1 MHESHRSWIRWYLI
15 FIYMNVFKQIV
26 KRLKE
31 DDATTLDELALRVD
45 MLPTQITE
53 TIFKLN
59 SLDEDDK
66 EKLILYLTRKSLP
79 KA

>member
-1 MHESHRSWIRWYLI
+1 MYTDKIKS
-15 FIYMNVFKQIV
+15 FV
-26 KRLKE
+26 K
-31 DDATTLDELALRVD
+31 
-45 MLPTQITE
+45 ITE
-53 TIFKLN
+53 TIFRLN

>member
-1 MHESHRSWIRWYLI
+1 
-15 FIYMNVFKQIV
+15 MNVFKQIV

-59 SLDEDDK
+59 LIFSIRLLDIVD
-66 EKLILYLTRKSLP
+66 LNVV
-79 KA
+79 

>member
-1 MHESHRSWIRWYLI
+1 
-15 FIYMNVFKQIV
+15 MNVFKQIV

-66 EKLILYLTRKSLP
+66 EKLILYLKRKFLP

>member
-1 MHESHRSWIRWYLI
+1 
-15 FIYMNVFKQIV
+15 MNVFKQIV

-31 DDATTLDELALRVD
+31 DDFTTLDELAVRVD

>member
-1 MHESHRSWIRWYLI
+1 
-15 FIYMNVFKQIV
+15 MNVFKQIV

-59 SLDEDDK
+59 SF
-66 EKLILYLTRKSLP
+66 I
-79 KA
+79 

>member
-1 MHESHRSWIRWYLI
+1 
-15 FIYMNVFKQIV
+15 MNAFKQIV

-31 DDATTLDELALRVD
+31 DDATTLDELAIRVD

>member
-1 MHESHRSWIRWYLI
+1 
-15 FIYMNVFKQIV
+15 MNAFKQIV

-53 TIFKLN
+53 TIFRLN

>member
-1 MHESHRSWIRWYLI
+1 
-15 FIYMNVFKQIV
+15 MNVFKQIV

-59 SLDEDDK
+59 SLDEDDI
-66 EKLILYLTRKSLP
+66 EKLILYLKMNSVP

>member
-1 MHESHRSWIRWYLI
+1 
-15 FIYMNVFKQIV
+15 MNAFKQIV

-45 MLPTQITE
+45 MLPNQITE
-53 TIFKLN
+53 TIFRLN
-59 SLDEDDK
+59 SLYEDDK

>member
-1 MHESHRSWIRWYLI
+1 
-15 FIYMNVFKQIV
+15 MNVFKQIV

-66 EKLILYLTRKSLP
+66 EKLKLYLTRKSLP

>member
-1 MHESHRSWIRWYLI
+1 
-15 FIYMNVFKQIV
+15 MNVFKQIV
-26 KRLKE
+26 NRLKE

>member
-1 MHESHRSWIRWYLI
+1 
-15 FIYMNVFKQIV
+15 MNVFKQIV

-66 EKLILYLTRKSLP
+66 EKLILYLTRKSLQ

>member
-1 MHESHRSWIRWYLI
+1 
-15 FIYMNVFKQIV
+15 MNVFKQIV

-66 EKLILYLTRKSLP
+66 EKLILYLKMNSVP

>member
-1 MHESHRSWIRWYLI
+1 
-15 FIYMNVFKQIV
+15 MNVFKQIV

-66 EKLILYLTRKSLP
+66 EKLILYLTRKLLMYQ
-79 KA
+79 

>member
-1 MHESHRSWIRWYLI
+1 
-15 FIYMNVFKQIV
+15 MNVFKQIV

-31 DDATTLDELALRVD
+31 DDSTTLDELALRVD

>member
-1 MHESHRSWIRWYLI
+1 
-15 FIYMNVFKQIV
+15 MNAFKQIV